1 MANQKYKIELTAVN
15 KTKAVFNNV
24 KKGLSAVK
32 GAATGVTKVL
42 GGAALAFGGVA
53 TALTLVTKQ
62 SYDYIDA
69 LGKTSLRTGI
79 AVENLQAYIIAA
91 QESGS
96 TTEEAT
102 KGFEKFARSIGDA
115 ERGLKTQQDI
125 FNGLGV
131 SIRNVDGTM
140 RSTEEILKD
149 TAEGINN
156 LGSEAEKATVLANL
170 FGRAGLK
177 FSEIFRGGA
186 AGLDAFTLKA
196 AQLGIILD
204 SEIVDNVQQ
213 FNDSFNILT
222 NQFNSFKNNILGA
235 FAPVLL
241 AVTEDLSSFFGV
253 ADDGQEDIEDIR
265 KEFKALGESI
275 AKDVVEGIATTIQ
288 SVGEL
293 ILSVQN
299 FASETEIAINNLKL
313 LIDPT
318 LFDFI
323 SAALKKNS
331 TELSTL
337 FIEMYAGVDATARLK
352 KRNEEL
358 KASID
363 NNSNSLEGAANQV
376 RKYGEGIGKAND
388 SNTSLTNGLNNTNN
402 ALADQADKVFDMS
415 KPLEVYGQT
424 LDQLT
429 KFTDQNTV
437 KAFQNAEDAL
447 VDFVRTGE
455 ADFKKFTDNVIRDLI
470 RLQIRM
476 TLITPFFTAFEA
488 AGGFGKGGLFAG
500 FGALFGGGKADGG
513 AVKGGTPYLVGERGA
528 ELFVPNTSGQI
539 ITNENTKAMMGS
551 AEPVNVNFNIQATD
565 ASGFDEL
572 LSSRKN
578 QIVAMISQA
587 MNQKGKVGLI

>member
-15 KTKAVFNNV
+15 KTKSVFNNV

-42 GGAALAFGGVA
+42 GGATLAFGGVA
-53 TALTLVTKQ
+53 TAVALATKQ

-69 LGKTSLRTGI
+69 IGKTSLRTGI
-79 AVENLQAYIIAA
+79 AADSLQAYIIAA

-96 TTEEAT
+96 STEEAT

-115 ERGLKTQQDI
+115 ERGLKTQIDI
-125 FNGLGV
+125 FKSLGV
-131 SIRNVDGTM
+131 ELRDTSGNM
-140 RSTEEILKD
+140 KSTEDILKE
-149 TAEGINN
+149 TADGIKN
-156 LGSEAEKATVLANL
+156 LGSESERATVLANL

-177 FSEIFRGGA
+177 FSEIFRDGSV
-186 AGLDAFTLKA
+186 GLDSFTRKA

-204 SEIVDNVQQ
+204 SEIVNNVQQ

-222 NQFNSFKNNILGA
+222 NQFNSLKNNVLGA
-235 FAPVLL
+235 FAPVLN
-241 AVTEDLSSFFGV
+241 AIVEDMSKLFGV
-253 ADDGQEDIEDIR
+253 VEDGETDVN
-265 KEFKALGESI
+265 KLKTEFKELGETI
-275 AKDVVEGIATTIQ
+275 ATNLVNGIANSVEGFGDMIMAIQQFGLETQIAVYEVQRLLNATNPLEFAKFTISIERAKVQLEKLENPLIATAEKIRDYGKGIGTVIQ
-288 SVGEL
+288 SQ
-293 ILSVQN
+293 I
-299 FASETEIAINNLKL
+299 
-313 LIDPT
+313 
-318 LFDFI
+318 
-323 SAALKKNS
+323 
-331 TELSTL
+331 
-337 FIEMYAGVDATARLK
+337 
-352 KRNEEL
+352 
-358 KASID
+358 
-363 NNSNSLEGAANQV
+363 
-376 RKYGEGIGKAND
+376 
-388 SNTSLTNGLNNTNN
+388 SLTNSTNNTNN
-402 ALADQADKVFDMS
+402 SLEDQADKLLNIQN
-415 KPLEVYGQT
+415 PLEVYSET
-424 LDQLT
+424 LDDLT

-437 KAFQNAEDAL
+437 KAFKNAEDAL

-476 TLITPFFTAFEA
+476 TLITPFFKAFEA
-488 AGGFGKGGLFAG
+488 AGGFGKGGIIAG

-513 AVKGGTPYLVGERGA
+513 PVKGGTPYLVGERGA